1 MSRRHRGR
9 HKHTSGTN
17 HERWVVS
24 YADFITL
31 LFVFFAALYAISNI
45 DKTKAVMVA
54 MSTREAFHDPELA
67 QALQQLRGFSE
78 PVNRAMLQKKT
89 SEEIKA
95 YSAQELRELY
105 KNLKTLAQTPTFK
118 TFVIVQRDE
127 RGMVVSLGSE
137 GFFKSGS
144 ADIKP
149 NYLSILEVFTEKIV
163 KSGHPIRAEG
173 HPDDIPIQS
182 SRYRNNWELSTS
194 RAVSVVQ
201 YLTEVFSYP
210 AHLLSVAGYGDT
222 HPIVENV
229 DDRSRSRN
237 RRVDLVVIVNKDF

>member
-9 HKHTSGTN
+9 HKQTSNTN

-45 DKTKAVMVA
+45 DKSKAVMVA
-54 MSTREAFHDPELA
+54 MSTRAAFRDSDLA
-67 QALQQLRGFSE
+67 QTRKQLSGFAKSTHTSSTH
-78 PVNRAMLQKKT
+78 KT
-89 SEEIKA
+89 TDDIKA
-95 YSAQELRELY
+95 YSAQELRDLY
-105 KNLKTLAQTPTFK
+105 NNLKDLAKTPTFK
-118 TFVIVQRDE
+118 TFVIVQRNE
-127 RGMVVSLGSE
+127 HGMVVSLGSE
-137 GFFKSGS
+137 GFFESGS
-144 ADIKP
+144 AEIKP
-149 NYLSILEVFTEKIV
+149 NYLSILELFTEKIV

-173 HPDDIPIQS
+173 HTDDIPIHS

-210 AHLLSVAGYGDT
+210 AHLLSVAGYGAT

-229 DDRSRSRN
+229 DEQSRSRN
-237 RRVDLVVIVNKDF
+237 RRVDLVVIVNKEF